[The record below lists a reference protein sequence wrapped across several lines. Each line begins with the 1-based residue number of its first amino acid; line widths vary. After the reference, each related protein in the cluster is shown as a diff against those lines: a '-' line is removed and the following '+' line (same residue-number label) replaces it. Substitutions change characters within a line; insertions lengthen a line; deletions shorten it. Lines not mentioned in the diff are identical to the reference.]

1 MRLRFVLGLGSALLA
16 VAASGQTTPKPS
28 TAPATHKTTS
38 TAAPTKPPTA
48 IIHTTAGDLKCELF
62 PDKAPH
68 TVANFIGLSTG
79 TKAWTNPTTGKKEV
93 RHPLYD
99 GVIFHRTI
107 PEFMI
112 QGGDPLGNGMNGPGY
127 EFDNELSGDLLFDKP
142 GRLAMANHGL
152 NTNGSQFFI
161 TEVPRGALNPC
172 LDKAGCERPWGHVPE
187 NSGYTIFGQCDDA
200 AVALVKEIARK
211 PCQQGP
217 VCSNPNSK
225 PVDPV
230 KIKHIEILNPG
241 KAGTEKPAGKT
252 GTKKKST
259 PPSSGTSPK

>member
-1 MRLRFVLGLGSALLA
+1 MRLRFVLGLGSALLV
-16 VAASGQTTPKPS
+16 VAASNQTAPKPS
-28 TAPATHKTTS
+28 AAPATHKTTPK
-38 TAAPTKPPTA
+38 TALPPTA

-68 TVANFIGLSTG
+68 TVANFIGLSNG
-79 TKAWTNPTTGKKEV
+79 TKAWTNPTTGKQEI

-127 EFDNELSGDLLFDKP
+127 EFDNELSADLVFDKP

-161 TEVPRGALNPC
+161 TEVPRPTLNPC
-172 LDKAGCERPWGHVPE
+172 LDKAGCERPWGHVDE

-200 AVALVKEIARK
+200 TIALVKEIARK
-211 PCQQGP
+211 PCSQGP
-217 VCSNPNSK
+217 VCTNQNSK
-225 PVDPV
+225 PQDPV

-241 KAGTEKPAGKT
+241 KAGTEKPASKT

-259 PPSSGTSPK
+259 PSSGTPTK